1 MKNSRIAAQL
11 RSLTLAPSL
20 ESDDTASTTETGPG
34 SEGVV
39 KTDVD
44 TDAESPNQTTD
55 ETTPAEGKDLSVT
68 TSEVGERSD
77 LESAQTQIKPG
88 EGEPTEVSLEAF
100 STATKAKIRRF
111 FGGAL
116 YTGKLYEKVEKID
129 EQIRA
134 LEEQIAAVEKT
145 KSVSNEGLEGA
156 KWEGVKADMKASWGF
171 MPDPDRPGKTKW
183 RFTGSPMKLAAAK
196 AEQLE
201 ELENKKAKLEEK
213 LQALLVANKGKV
225 STESVVDPDEIPDNS
240 KNVDADRETGPGGEG
255 VVKQTLDTH
264 GESPNQ
270 TTEETTPAE
279 NKDLTTK
286 TVEVGE
292 RGELESAETNSDKDG
307 ENVVVSSESLVAAGI
322 IGLAAGFS
330 TWAAGKFVK
339 EVDSIAD
346 LQKRIKQAKE
356 DTKKA
361 EQEFVDRAK
370 AVAAAAKAKSPTV
383 SQEADNEKASLGQQ
397 LRGAAS
403 ATITS
408 GIGVVGGFALGGPI
422 GAAIGGLIM
431 AGAWT
436 MDMKRAAKICR
447 DKRAELLALELKLA
461 DRQLELAT
469 RVAAAEKQYKV
480 SNESLDEF
488 EALSVSTE
496 SFKSV
501 IKFIVSKER
510 RLEWS
515 LEQSPKWNA
524 EIDADIADV
533 RERIAAAKKADNP
546 AKVRKL
552 EEELAWYIELK
563 DDAAATDKEFREELA
578 RIRAKKAAAQK
589 VVSTEAFDDAAAA
602 AAAAFAEGAA
612 GAAEAAAA
620 ATGGDAGEVTEHVT
634 EVAET
639 VAETVAA
646 DVAEDAGADAG
657 AEAGEAAAEGDV
669 EDVSDDEL
677 AAGEAELNE
686 LDGSIEEAEGH
697 AEEYEQAA
705 ATMESL
711 IDALRSAQL
720 SGGLTPQSA
729 QFATITF
736 ESVGIRLTGAPFQNA
751 HGESAMPSLESF
763 GGTMRRDQATSISLE
778 NAGQWFAK
786 IWEVLKNTWAQISA
800 WIANFI
806 KVLFSQGERYKQ
818 RALKIQQLSKGNL
831 PQPKNRTVKAGA
843 AGAKI
848 AVGDKLDVNNM
859 SLLLNFATAVKGT
872 MNSTEDGEANLVAY
886 VNSFDQAKID
896 GYKNAQAGEPTFG
909 AMGPFKNPQ
918 DVDGKSGFA
927 TDVMPGNYRLVIVP
941 SEANAVVAKI
951 ASVLGRNAGPTRV
964 IKRVQEEGG
973 AGEDATMNLWL
984 GPQIGSVCTH
994 VIKTLDIVAQ
1004 MRPVWEKAAS
1014 LKLTHSGSADFSE
1027 EDQAVVKEIINA
1039 TQRRSREEAAAIKAI
1054 GQALVATSG
1063 HYLDVCAV
1071 HLKEYGVNVGLADKA
1086 VAGVKDAAAKAG
1098 EATSNAAGAAK
1109 DAAGKAA
1116 GAVKDAAGNAAAA
1129 VKGAVSKPATAA

>member
-11 RSLTLAPSL
+11 RSLAAKPSL
-20 ESDDTASTTETGPG
+20 ESADAESTIETGPG
-34 SEGVV
+34 SEQVV

-44 TDAESPNQTTD
+44 TSAESPNQTTD
-55 ETTPAEGKDLSVT
+55 ETTPAENKDIT
-68 TSEVGERSD
+68 TKTTEVGERSD

-88 EGEPTEVSLEAF
+88 EGAPTEASLE
-100 STATKAKIRRF
+100 S
-111 FGGAL
+111 
-116 YTGKLYEKVEKID
+116 D
-129 EQIRA
+129 
-134 LEEQIAAVEKT
+134 
-145 KSVSNEGLEGA
+145 
-156 KWEGVKADMKASWGF
+156 
-171 MPDPDRPGKTKW
+171 
-183 RFTGSPMKLAAAK
+183 AAAS
-196 AEQLE
+196 AEQ
-201 ELENKKAKLEEK
+201 
-213 LQALLVANKGKV
+213 VA
-225 STESVVDPDEIPDNS
+225 DNS
-240 KNVDADRETGPGGEG
+240 KNVDADRETGPGSEG

-339 EVDSIAD
+339 EVDSIED

-370 AVAAAAKAKSPTV
+370 AVAAAAKAKSPTA
-383 SQEADNEKASLGQQ
+383 SLEADNEKASLGQR
-397 LRGAAS
+397 LRGAGS

-408 GIGVVGGFALGGPI
+408 GVGVAAGFALGGPI

-436 MDMKRAAKICR
+436 LEMKRAAKECR

-515 LEQSPKWNA
+515 LEQSPKWQA
-524 EIDADIADV
+524 EIDAEIKAV
-533 RERIAAAKKADNP
+533 REKIAAAKADENP
-546 AKVRKL
+546 VRVRKL
-552 EEELAWYIELK
+552 EEELAWYIDVK
-563 DDAAATDKEFREELA
+563 DESEATDKEFREELA

-620 ATGGDAGEVTEHVT
+620 ATGGDAGEVTEAAAA
-634 EVAET
+634 VAED
-639 VAETVAA
+639 VAEQ
-646 DVAEDAGADAG
+646 VAEDAGAEAG
-657 AEAGEAAAEGDV
+657 AEAA
-669 EDVSDDEL
+669 EDVADEDL
-677 AAGEAELNE
+677 AAGDAE
-686 LDGSIEEAEGH
+686 LDGIETSIDEGESH
-697 AEEYEQAA
+697 VEEYEQAA

-711 IDALRSAQL
+711 IEALQDAQR
-720 SGGLTPQSA
+720 SGGLTPQA
-729 QFATITF
+729 ARFATITM

-751 HGESAMPSLESF
+751 HGESVMPSLESF
-763 GGTMRRDQATSISLE
+763 GGTMRRDEATTISLE
-778 NAGQWFAK
+778 NAKEWFAK
-786 IWEVLKNTWAQISA
+786 IWEVLKNTWEQIRS
-800 WIANFI
+800 WVANFV
-806 KVLFSQGERYKQ
+806 KALFSQGERYKQ
-818 RALKIQQLSKGNL
+818 RAQKIQQAAQGANG
-831 PQPKNRTVKAGA
+831 QPKNRTVAAGA

-848 AVGDKLDVNNM
+848 ALNGTVGVDNVSKL
-859 SLLLNFATAVKGT
+859 LGFAT
-872 MNSTEDGEANLVAY
+872 EL
-886 VNSFDQAKID
+886 
-896 GYKNAQAGEPTFG
+896 KNAGNPGQLVRDAITFVSGLSTDSVSSMKAESGETVSQEAVDGGVTLEAF
-909 AMGPFKNPQ
+909 GPFKNEYNNE
-918 DVDGKSGFA
+918 GISGYA
-927 TDVMPGNYRLVIVP
+927 TDVLPGNYRLV
-941 SEANAVVAKI
+941 ATAVDSLVLRLMAK
-951 ASVLGRNAGPTRV
+951 AGGNGPTKAFKVVRV
-964 IKRVQEEGG
+964 SEQQQ
-973 AGEDATMNLWL
+973 AEDATVNVWT
-984 GPQIGSVCTH
+984 GPQIGTVAGH
-994 VIKTLDIVAQ
+994 VIKVIDLVMAARKD
-1004 MRPVWEKAAS
+1004 WEVVTQVNLNLPAALS
-1014 LKLTHSGSADFSE
+1014 QAAD
-1027 EDQAVVKEIINA
+1027 EDQKFVRGIVSGL
-1039 TQRRSREEAAAIKAI
+1039 QRALHSQASSIKTM
-1054 GQALVATSG
+1054 GQALVGTSG
-1063 HYLDVCAV
+1063 NFLDVAAN
-1071 HLKEYGVNVGLADKA
+1071 HLKEYGINVGVVDKA
-1086 VAGVKDAAAKAG
+1086 VAGAKDAAGKAKDAAG
-1098 EATSNAAGAAK
+1098 NAANAAK

-1116 GAVKDAAGNAAAA
+1116 NAVEATA
-1129 VKGAVSKPATAA
+1129 KGAVNGAIGLGAGINKAVSKAI